1 MKISK
6 NNNEPQNSL
15 NKNKSQSSLIISSD
29 LPIQSLYQILSK
41 NPNLVNIIDNN
52 GETLLSYSIKRKK
65 QDICQLIL
73 SSKILDL
80 SYQDK
85 LGNSYLHL
93 AIMNN
98 LEGVVKTLIEKGIYI
113 NMQNNDG
120 NTPLHFAYIYNTIPI
135 IHILKNN
142 HIDTEIKN
150 NDNKIAENL
159 KNSYLKI
166 EKKVKE
172 NSSNEKIKE
181 SKIKTQI
188 NDIFYLKYSSKL
200 SSREN
205 HEKKKNKPASSSISY
220 KNSIKRILNKN
231 NPPSIKSYIIKKPL
245 KNFANSPLQKKLID
259 NKKDNKKNLSNRAT
273 PINENKKIKKGKSKK
288 NIENEKNK
296 KEKNPTE
303 ENFTNNNNKKQNYI
317 DMGNN
322 TSGETKYK
330 SGNYKDKIN
339 KVKVQEQLEDQQ
351 RINKN
356 INSRDDIF
364 NIAESMDYKQ
374 KLAHTSEL
382 NSQIVQYPKNLLI
395 RKKKSDFQED
405 DLVNLSENMSKY
417 IYNKNNDTKKNN
429 IIFNEQDDLREYENN
444 ENESLNGDDDDYD
457 DEFKFEEIQNENEN
471 KEEENEYDEEQ
482 ILEQNKSSLNYFENS
497 LFSDNCRQKSSKT
510 NEFQGRNYSEFPKIK
525 DFRINYLTNNES
537 SNQKNN
543 DFSHRTTPFYY
554 TKNEEID
561 NNKMNYK
568 NYYIKN
574 PKSQARKTF
583 SKQLLDNNQDE
594 ILLYKQH
601 INSNIVNSEYNINLE
616 KFKFNNAYSQG
627 GSIINNKNIDQ
638 NNSKTNNQPLPPK
651 NNNALK
657 EFLSQINMLKYLN
670 NFIQSGF
677 DEINLIIDQAQR
689 GIYIK
694 DNELKEADILLPGDR
709 AKILIRIQEKAGNFG
724 FTVPK
729 SVYYVC
735 QNLNMIQKDENIS
748 KLNNWLKNLKIE
760 NYLMNFVYSGYHSIE
775 LLLLQMESK
784 NPLTVEILKDE
795 IGIDKIGHRSRIIN
809 KLKEEARSYNN
820 KLKAS
825 TLIVGNGEKNNNCE
839 CLIF

>member
-273 PINENKKIKKGKSKK
+273 PINDIKKIKKGKSKK
-288 NIENEKNK
+288 NIENDKNK
-296 KEKNPTE
+296 KEKNTTE
-303 ENFTNNNNKKQNYI
+303 ENFTNNNNKKQN
-317 DMGNN
+317 
-322 TSGETKYK
+322 
-330 SGNYKDKIN
+330 
-339 KVKVQEQLEDQQ
+339 
-351 RINKN
+351 
-356 INSRDDIF
+356 
-364 NIAESMDYKQ
+364 
-374 KLAHTSEL
+374 
-382 NSQIVQYPKNLLI
+382 
-395 RKKKSDFQED
+395 
-405 DLVNLSENMSKY
+405 
-417 IYNKNNDTKKNN
+417 
-429 IIFNEQDDLREYENN
+429 
-444 ENESLNGDDDDYD
+444 
-457 DEFKFEEIQNENEN
+457 
-471 KEEENEYDEEQ
+471 
-482 ILEQNKSSLNYFENS
+482 
-497 LFSDNCRQKSSKT
+497 
-510 NEFQGRNYSEFPKIK
+510 
-525 DFRINYLTNNES
+525 
-537 SNQKNN
+537 
-543 DFSHRTTPFYY
+543 
-554 TKNEEID
+554 
-561 NNKMNYK
+561 
-568 NYYIKN
+568 
-574 PKSQARKTF
+574 
-583 SKQLLDNNQDE
+583 
-594 ILLYKQH
+594 
-601 INSNIVNSEYNINLE
+601 
-616 KFKFNNAYSQG
+616 
-627 GSIINNKNIDQ
+627 
-638 NNSKTNNQPLPPK
+638 
-651 NNNALK
+651 
-657 EFLSQINMLKYLN
+657 
-670 NFIQSGF
+670 
-677 DEINLIIDQAQR
+677 
-689 GIYIK
+689 
-694 DNELKEADILLPGDR
+694 
-709 AKILIRIQEKAGNFG
+709 
-724 FTVPK
+724 
-729 SVYYVC
+729 
-735 QNLNMIQKDENIS
+735 
-748 KLNNWLKNLKIE
+748 
-760 NYLMNFVYSGYHSIE
+760 
-775 LLLLQMESK
+775 
-784 NPLTVEILKDE
+784 
-795 IGIDKIGHRSRIIN
+795 
-809 KLKEEARSYNN
+809 
-820 KLKAS
+820 
-825 TLIVGNGEKNNNCE
+825 
-839 CLIF
+839 